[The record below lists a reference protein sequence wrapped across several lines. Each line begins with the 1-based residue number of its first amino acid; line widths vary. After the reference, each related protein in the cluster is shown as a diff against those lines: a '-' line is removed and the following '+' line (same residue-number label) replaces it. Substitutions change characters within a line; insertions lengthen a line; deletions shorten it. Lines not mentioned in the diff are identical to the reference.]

1 MRQEEQMIKITNIRL
16 PFDAGSDALRTAVL
30 RKLRIPPE
38 DLKQIRILK
47 RSLDARR
54 SKKAGHSGQIC
65 YEYSAAVQVR
75 GESSVLRRHR
85 GSRDITVYKEKK
97 YRFPY
102 QTPSQPAQPPVIVGS
117 GPAGLFCGLYLARAG
132 FAPIILERG
141 SRVEERQKKVQAFWN
156 GGRLDPECNV
166 QFGEGGAG
174 TFSDGKLGTM
184 VKDRSGMRTA
194 VLENFVGAGAPEEIL
209 YTNRPHLGTDQLSGI
224 VRHMREEIIQL
235 GGQVRFDCRAED
247 LLLCDG
253 RLQGIISASGEEI
266 RTQAA
271 VLAVGHSARDTFQ
284 MLYRRGMQMQ
294 QKPFAIGVRVEHPQ
308 AMINRSQYG
317 TEDLRLPS
325 AEYKLTAQAENGRSV
340 YSFCMCPGG
349 YVVNASSE
357 EGCCTVNGMS
367 NQARDSE
374 NANSAIV
381 VSVGPEDYGSDH
393 PLAGVEFQRRWE
405 KKTFE
410 EGRGKVPVQLYRD
423 FADNRVTTQFG
434 DVRPVHKGTVAFG
447 NLRRCL
453 PEAVSESILDAMPQ
467 FGRRIDGFDRPD
479 TIFSGIEARTSSP
492 VRMVRDKTMQS
503 NLRGVFP
510 CGEGAGYAG
519 GITSA
524 AMDGIRT
531 AEAVARF
538 YLEKGKDNDQ

>member
-1 MRQEEQMIKITNIRL
+1 MLKITNIRL
-16 PFDAGSDALRTAVL
+16 PFDAEEDALRRVVL
-30 RKLRIPPE
+30 KKLRIHPDE
-38 DLKQIRILK
+38 LKKMRILK
-47 RSLDARR
+47 CSLDARR
-54 SKKAGHSGQIC
+54 GRRGGHSGQIC
-65 YEYSAAVQVR
+65 REYSVAVQVKK
-75 GESSVLRRHR
+75 EAEILRRHR
-85 GSRDITVYKEKK
+85 GDRDIAVYHENK
-97 YRFPY
+97 YHFPY
-102 QTPSQPAQPPVIVGS
+102 HAEGRPAQPPVIVGS

-132 FAPIILERG
+132 FAPIVIERG
-141 SRVEERQKKVQAFWN
+141 REVEVRKEKVQAFWD

-194 VLENFVGAGAPEEIL
+194 VLETFVEAGAPEEIL
-209 YTNRPHLGTDQLSGI
+209 YTNKPHLGTDQLSDI
-224 VRHMREEIIQL
+224 VRNMRKEIISF
-235 GGQVRFDCRAED
+235 GGQVHFGCRADD
-247 LLLCDG
+247 LILEDG
-253 RLQGIISASGEEI
+253 RLQGIRLSSGECI
-266 RTQAA
+266 AAPAA
-271 VLAVGHSARDTFQ
+271 VLAVGHSARDTFR
-284 MLYRRGMQMQ
+284 MLYRRGMHIE
-294 QKPFAIGVRVEHPQ
+294 QKPFAIGVRAEHPQ
-308 AMINRSQYG
+308 SMINKAQYG
-317 TEDLRLPS
+317 TEDDRLP
-325 AEYKLTAQAENGRSV
+325 AANYKLTAHTAGGRSV

-357 EGCCTVNGMS
+357 EGMCTVNGMS

-410 EGRGKVPVQLYRD
+410 EGGGKVPVQLYED
-423 FADNRVTTQFG
+423 FRLNRTSDHFG
-434 DVRPVHKGTVAFG
+434 DVHPVHMGAYAFG

-453 PEAVSESILDAMPQ
+453 PDSAAESILEAMPQ
-467 FGRRIDGFDRPD
+467 FGRRIEGFDRPD

-492 VRMVRDKTMQS
+492 IRMVRDESMQS

-531 AEAVARF
+531 AEAVAMF
-538 YLEKGKDNDQ
+538 YTEMDNKNDQ